1 MLLLLHLWGCF
12 SEHYLTYEIEREQIE
27 YVYIQDNYV
36 AGEEDVAL
44 PPIWVDSFQQPR
56 LANGVDILWVI
67 DGSGSMNDDAPQI
80 LGGIDDMLL
89 NLPSISWRL
98 MILSM
103 TPNESVLNNSFP
115 LLPGDNWND
124 ATNMFY
130 NNVQG
135 NHEQGWAAV
144 YEYLENNEWARNWL
158 RDDAALLIV
167 FVSDE
172 EEQSN
177 FIFPSTLAFSSY
189 LNSIRDQVY
198 ISSIINLDPSESLCN
213 GYSHNVGRRY
223 VEITN
228 LYGGQVIDICS
239 ADWSQGVADASNML
253 ELRESYDLTNVP
265 LDPADIYVFVDGQP
279 FYDFT
284 YKEAENRIVFDV
296 VPPEE
301 SLVEIA
307 YYY

>member
-36 AGEEDVAL
+36 AGEEDATL

-124 ATNMFY
+124 AVQMF
-130 NNVQG
+130 NGNVQG

-177 FIFPSTLAFSSY
+177 FMFPSTLTFGSY
-189 LNSIRDQVY
+189 LDSVREQIY

-223 VEITN
+223 SELTS
-228 LYGGQVIDICS
+228 LYGGQIIDICS

-279 FYDFT
+279 FMT
-284 YKEAENRIVFDV
+284 
-296 VPPEE
+296 
-301 SLVEIA
+301 SLTKMLKTEL
-307 YYY
+307 YLMWFHQRNPW